1 MIAIPAV
8 DIRDGACVQLVGGSY
23 EHERVRLDDPREVA
37 QAWARTGFGCL
48 HLVDLD
54 AATARGSNTDVM
66 RDILLDR
73 TVTVQVGGGVR
84 TVEQV
89 EQLLSDGARRVVLG
103 TKAIDDPAWLADAA
117 ADFPGRLI
125 VAADVNGRQVVTRGW
140 SRESGRDVLDVI
152 HEITT
157 LPLAGIMVT
166 AVHVEGQMQGP
177 DLHLI
182 EDVVEV
188 SLLPVHA
195 SGGVSSMDDLRALE
209 DRGVAAAIIGMA
221 LYTGAL
227 DPRAVAEDFAI

>member
-37 QAWARTGFGCL
+37 RSWARTGFGCL

-66 RDILLDR
+66 REILLDR
-73 TVTVQVGGGVR
+73 TLTVQAGGGVR
-84 TVEQV
+84 TVEQI
-89 EQLLSDGARRVVLG
+89 EQILSDGARRVVLG

-182 EDVVEV
+182 E
-188 SLLPVHA
+188 
-195 SGGVSSMDDLRALE
+195 
-209 DRGVAAAIIGMA
+209 
-221 LYTGAL
+221 
-227 DPRAVAEDFAI
+227 